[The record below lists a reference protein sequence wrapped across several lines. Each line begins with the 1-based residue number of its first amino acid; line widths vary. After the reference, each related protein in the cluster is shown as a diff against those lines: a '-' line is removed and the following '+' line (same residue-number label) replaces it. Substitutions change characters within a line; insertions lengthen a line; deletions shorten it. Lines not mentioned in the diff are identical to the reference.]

1 MQRTY
6 QFYGA
11 LWLAK
16 LVRRVL
22 LLAGREASNLPGK
35 IALKLCPDFLSLIGR
50 PEIVACV
57 TGTNGKTTTCN
68 LVVDAL
74 RHSGVSVTCNVYGSN
89 INTGIAAALLADS
102 SLLGNAK
109 NKLAVLEVD
118 EKKKRISLSMRQ
130 AGKGGAHGS

>member
-16 LVRRVL
+16 LARRVL

-68 LVVDAL
+68 LWWTPCGTAASASPATYTAPTSTRAL
-74 RHSGVSVTCNVYGSN
+74 PPPAGGQ
-89 INTGIAAALLADS
+89 

-109 NKLAVLEVD
+109 NKL
-118 EKKKRISLSMRQ
+118 RS
-130 AGKGGAHGS
+130 